1 LPPLKEE
8 KMLKLSKKLIGDNYI
23 YLITEKRS
31 VCELDRMDNFL
42 IESFSTLDLTPP
54 VFWFSRLKAFKE
66 GEGEGSFLMSELCK
80 ILDEKQATVVNIIN
94 PYGKMSRK
102 NLTNFYKKYGFKD
115 CNGVMIRRPQKL

>member
-1 LPPLKEE
+1 MFAPSERE
-8 KMLKLSKKLIGDNYI
+8 KMLKLSKKLIGDKYI

-31 VCELDRMDNFL
+31 VCELDDRMDNFL

-80 ILDEKQATVVNIIN
+80 ILDK
-94 PYGKMSRK
+94 PCSS
-102 NLTNFYKKYGFKD
+102 
-115 CNGVMIRRPQKL
+115 PS